1 MLVLTRFMLSI
12 QQCVRQVYF
21 KKLFKIYLLH
31 SFMLFTTL
39 FSSNYRYIVTAIRL
53 KLEEKI
59 ATK

>member
-1 MLVLTRFMLSI
+1 MHALTRFMLSI
-12 QQCVRQVYF
+12 RQCVRQAYF

-39 FSSNYRYIVTAIRL
+39 FSSNSRYIVTAIRL